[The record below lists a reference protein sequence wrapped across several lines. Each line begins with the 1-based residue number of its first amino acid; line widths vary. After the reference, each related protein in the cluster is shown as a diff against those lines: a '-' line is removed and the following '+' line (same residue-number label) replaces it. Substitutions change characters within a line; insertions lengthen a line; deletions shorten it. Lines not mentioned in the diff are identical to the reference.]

1 MVESLPANAGDTG
14 SGGGVGAGGV
24 LVLGGSWSVE
34 VDPAWEGPSSLVVVK
49 VGMVMMVTTQ
59 AVVMV

>member
-1 MVESLPANAGDTG
+1 MVMVTVAQMK
-14 SGGGVGAGGV
+14 
-24 LVLGGSWSVE
+24 LV
-34 VDPAWEGPSSLVVVK
+34 VVVK